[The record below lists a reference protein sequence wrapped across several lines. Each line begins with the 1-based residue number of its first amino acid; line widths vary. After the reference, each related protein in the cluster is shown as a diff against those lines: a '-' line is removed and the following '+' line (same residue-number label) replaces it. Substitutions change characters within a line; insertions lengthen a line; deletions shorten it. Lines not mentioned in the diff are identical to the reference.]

1 VTDGGLILAAGV
13 LLAAGIGAALAAG
26 RLRVP
31 GLVLFLGLGMLLGTD
46 GLALIEFGGSE
57 RDVELARTI
66 GVIALALIL
75 FEGGLVAGWDDIR
88 GVIGPSIAL
97 ATFGTIATAVLT
109 GAAAHLLLGL
119 SWLEGLLL
127 GSIVAGTDSA
137 AVFSVLRQSS
147 LRRRLART
155 LEAESGLNDPVAVVL
170 VIGFIEWIQ
179 SPDYGLLDLVVLGL
193 TELPIGAVVGAAV
206 GLAGVATFKRA
217 AFATRGLY
225 PVASMATAGVAFGLA
240 DVLHGS
246 GFLAVFLAGLTLGSA
261 RIPGKRTVEDFHDG
275 VAWVAQI
282 VLFLTLGL
290 LVFPSELGDVALDG
304 LILTAVL
311 LLVARPVATYL
322 STRVGRFPMRESAL
336 LSWAGLRG
344 ALPVVFATFPVIEG
358 IPEADR
364 FFNLVFFVVLIS
376 ALLQGATFEPLAR
389 ALGLTSSEPALSRPL
404 LEVGTIQRL
413 GAEVLEFPVGPDHC
427 IVGRLIN
434 ELGLPREAL
443 VNVLV
448 RGEEALLPRGST
460 QIEGGDRL
468 HILVR
473 EPVRAEVEGLFDR
486 WRHGPIGEPAPV
498 VASVRSHSAVFS
510 VRPWRE
516 EEGDPGA
523 PKHVDGV
530 PVARSLRTRRGA
542 PGSLVQ
548 LDDARF
554 AVIGDGVV
562 AIGGPRQVFRYCR
575 ERIGRAKEP
584 ESRAWWQEVAGV
596 LSQRSLG
603 S

>member
-1 VTDGGLILAAGV
+1 VSEGGLILAAGI

-46 GLALIEFGGSE
+46 GLALIDFGGSE

-88 GVIGPSIAL
+88 SVIGPSLSL
-97 ATFGTIATAVLT
+97 ATVGTLATAMLT

-119 SWLEGLLL
+119 DWLPSLLL

-137 AVFSVLRQSS
+137 AIFSVLRQSS
-147 LRRRLART
+147 LKRRLART
-155 LEAESGLNDPVAVVL
+155 LEAESGFNDPVAVILVL
-170 VIGFIEWIQ
+170 GFIEWIQ
-179 SPDYGLLDLVVLGL
+179 NPGYGVLDLLALGL
-193 TELPIGAVVGAAV
+193 TQLPIGAVVGVAV
-206 GLAGVATFKRA
+206 GTAGVAAFNRA
-217 AFATRGLY
+217 SFTTQGLY
-225 PVASMATAGVAFGLA
+225 PVASIATAGIAFGLA

-246 GFLAVFLAGLTLGSA
+246 GFLAVYLAGLTLGSA
-261 RIPGKRTVEDFHDG
+261 RIPGKRTVEDFHGG
-275 VAWVAQI
+275 VAWVSQI
-282 VLFLTLGL
+282 ALFLTLGL
-290 LVFPSELGDVALDG
+290 LVFPSELDDVALDG
-304 LILTAVL
+304 LILAAVL
-311 LLVARPVATYL
+311 LLVARPAAAL
-322 STRVGRFPMRESAL
+322 LATRVGRFPVRESML
-336 LSWAGLRG
+336 VSWAGLRG

-413 GAEVLEFPVGPDHC
+413 GAEVLEFPVGDDHC

-486 WRHGPIGEPAPV
+486 WRHGPIGEPAPAV
-498 VASVRSHSAVFS
+498 TSVRSHSAVFS
-510 VRPWRE
+510 VRPWSE
-516 EEGDPGA
+516 EEGDAGA
-523 PKHVDGV
+523 PGHVDGV

-542 PGSLVQ
+542 RASLVQ
-548 LDDARF
+548 LEDARF

-575 ERIGRAKEP
+575 ERIGRAKDP
-584 ESRAWWQEVAGV
+584 EGRAWWQEVAGV
-596 LSQRSLG
+596 LSQRTLG
-603 S
+603 